1 MRRAVGVASDDDR
14 RHVDD
19 ARLGRRRSSVS
30 YCCPPSPRR
39 PLKWW
44 GLSGAVEGVRRARS
58 GGVRRVL
65 CAAVLDPWRRLP
77 SSCISPRVR
86 KEGEVSIREMME
98 THPQPSSGDLDVRV
112 RCIEACSEC
121 AVVCTSCAD
130 ADLGESDLQELVRC
144 IGLCLDCADVCDA
157 TRRIVIRLTASE
169 VGVVSATVQACVLAC
184 RASREECER
193 HAEHH
198 EHCRICGEVCRRCEQ
213 ACEDLLASLG

>member
-1 MRRAVGVASDDDR
+1 
-14 RHVDD
+14 
-19 ARLGRRRSSVS
+19 
-30 YCCPPSPRR
+30 
-39 PLKWW
+39 
-44 GLSGAVEGVRRARS
+44 VRRARS
-58 GGVRRVL
+58 GGVHRVL
-65 CAAVLDPWRRLP
+65 CAAALDPWRRLP
-77 SSCISPRVR
+77 SSCTSPRVR
-86 KEGEVSIREMME
+86 KEREVSIREMLE

-157 TRRIVIRLTASE
+157 TRRIVTRLTVSE
-169 VGVVSATVQACVLAC
+169 VRVVSATVQACVLAC

-213 ACEDLLASLG
+213 ACEELLASIG

>member
-1 MRRAVGVASDDDR
+1 
-14 RHVDD
+14 
-19 ARLGRRRSSVS
+19 
-30 YCCPPSPRR
+30 
-39 PLKWW
+39 
-44 GLSGAVEGVRRARS
+44 
-58 GGVRRVL
+58 
-65 CAAVLDPWRRLP
+65 
-77 SSCISPRVR
+77 
-86 KEGEVSIREMME
+86 VSIREMLE

-144 IGLCLDCADVCDA
+144 IRLCLDCADVCDA
-157 TRRIVIRLTASE
+157 TRRIVIR
-169 VGVVSATVQACVLAC
+169 ATVEACVLAC

-213 ACEDLLASLG
+213 ACDDLLASIG